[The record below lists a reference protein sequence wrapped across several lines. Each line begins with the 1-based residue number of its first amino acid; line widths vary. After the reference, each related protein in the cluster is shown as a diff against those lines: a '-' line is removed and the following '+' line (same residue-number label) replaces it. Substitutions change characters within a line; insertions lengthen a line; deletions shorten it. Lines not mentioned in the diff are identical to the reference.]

1 MQKLWD
7 DSAWEEYEYW
17 QGQDRK
23 TLKKINRLLKG
34 IERNGYECE
43 GKPEPLKHD
52 LSGYWSVKIDEA
64 NRLIF
69 KISDDIL
76 KIAACRG
83 HYEDG

>member
-1 MQKLWD
+1 MRKLWD
-7 DSAWEEYEYW
+7 DSAWEEYEFW

-23 TLKKINRLLKG
+23 TLRKINRLLKS

-52 LSGYWSVKIDEA
+52 MSGYWSVKIDEM
-64 NRLIF
+64 NRLVF
-69 KISDDIL
+69 KISGNIL

-83 HYEDG
+83 HYDGD